1 MVSQWLIIMP
11 MDILPLP
18 ITVVETPSFLRDVK
32 KILTEEDRGD
42 LIAFLAYNPTAGDI
56 LRGTGG
62 VRKIR
67 WAREGEGKSG
77 GFRVVYFFHSTD
89 IPLFALSVFAKNEK
103 ANLTQAERNELKE
116 LTAILVNEYRRKGV
130 KK

>member
-1 MVSQWLIIMP
+1 MRTMNT
-11 MDILPLP
+11 LPLP
-18 ITVVETPSFLRDVK
+18 ITVIETPSFLRDTK
-32 KILTEEDRGD
+32 KMLSEEERRD
-42 LIAFLAYNPTAGDI
+42 LITFLAYNPAAGEI

-62 VRKIR
+62 IRKIR

-77 GFRVVYFFHSTD
+77 GFRVVYFFHSSD
-89 IPLFALSVFAKNEK
+89 VPLFALSVFAKNEK

-116 LTAILVNEYRRKGV
+116 LTAIFVNEYRRTGE